1 MLRKSEF
8 FFQYYL
14 SLALIYSDKSLFIK
28 VDNQFSAEITLYNTH
43 YTSTHILGTTGGNT
57 DNLIEAIDLAAKGRI
72 NPAVMVTH
80 VGGIDS
86 IAEDKRHKGLW
97 NTEAEKI
104 LFEHFGVKPLSEM

>member
-1 MLRKSEF
+1 MV
-8 FFQYYL
+8 FQYYL
-14 SLALIYSDKSLFIK
+14 YLALIYSDKSLFIK
-28 VDNQFSAEITLYNTH
+28 VDNQFSAEMNLYNTH